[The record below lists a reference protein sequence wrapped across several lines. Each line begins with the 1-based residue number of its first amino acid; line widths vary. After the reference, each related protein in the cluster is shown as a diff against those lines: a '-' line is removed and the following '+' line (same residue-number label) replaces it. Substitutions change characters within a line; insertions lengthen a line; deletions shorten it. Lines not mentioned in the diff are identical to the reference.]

1 MIDMSLILL
10 TSDETLM
17 SNHHGKEF
25 LGFGTS
31 VPHNVIPDPIFKL
44 IFFNRIPT
52 KKGIPIQAP
61 YGLRKIEAKLLDD
74 GFNVLTVAPFRLKNY
89 IHDADV
95 LCISEMDPFG
105 WGPSSSTFSKVLKTG
120 KPFVALYFQ
129 KLLESK
135 EVRKAKKRGLKIIV
149 GGPGAWQLK
158 HKPEFLSDHGIDC
171 VVVGEGDIVVSKI
184 IKMAING
191 GKIPQFYDVQPEE
204 VPSVDE
210 IPEIKNPS
218 INGLI
223 EVGRGCV
230 RRCKFCEVT
239 KRPLRWYPLDKIER
253 EIKANTTKND
263 RAESIILHAED
274 VLLYGSKNTIPNR
287 EKVTDLMRL
296 AKRYTDSVTW
306 SHASIAAIAAD
317 PKLMEECSDIIIDD
331 NQKWWG
337 AEIGLESG
345 SPRIM
350 KKTMAGKA
358 HPFNIDDWPE
368 IVKDGMGI
376 ANDNK
381 LIPACTL
388 IVGLPGE
395 TDDDVI
401 KTIEMV
407 EDLRDYSCIIV
418 PLFFVPLGQLTKENW
433 FESEMITD
441 IQKELLIIC
450 LKHGIKWSR
459 EFLDNYFDQKNLS
472 NKIMSV
478 FIKFFINAIERKAS
492 KEGLI

>member
-1 MIDMSLILL
+1 MSLILL

-31 VPHNVIPDPIFKL
+31 VPHNVVPDSIFRL

-52 KKGIPIQAP
+52 KRGIPIQAP

-74 GFNVLTVAPFRLKNY
+74 GLNAVTVAPYRLSEY
-89 IHDADV
+89 IDNADV
-95 LCISEMDPFG
+95 LCISTMDPFG

-129 KLLESK
+129 KLLERR
-135 EVRKAKKRGLKIIV
+135 EVIDAKKRGLKIIV
-149 GGPGAWQLK
+149 GGPGAWQFK
-158 HKPEFLSDHGIDC
+158 HKPEFLAEHGIDC
-171 VVVGEGDIVVSKI
+171 VVEGEGDLAVAKIV
-184 IKMAING
+184 KMAISGENL
-191 GKIPQFYDVQPEE
+191 PQFYDVAPEE
-204 VPSVDE
+204 IPTIEE

-253 EIKANTTKND
+253 EMQANATTNGK
-263 RAESIILHAED
+263 AESIILHAED

-317 PKLMEECSDIIIDD
+317 SKLIEECSEIIIDD
-331 NQKWWG
+331 KQKWWG

-345 SPRIM
+345 SPKIM

-358 HPFNIDDWPE
+358 HPFNIDDWPD
-368 IVKDGMGI
+368 IVVNAMGI

-388 IVGLPGE
+388 IVGLPEE
-395 TDDDVI
+395 TEDDVI

-407 EDLRDYSCIIV
+407 ENLKDFNCIIV

-441 IQKELLIIC
+441 VQKELLILC

-459 EFLDNYFDQKNLS
+459 GFVDNYFDE
-472 NKIMSV
+472 NKISTKIISMLIKY
-478 FIKFFINAIERKAS
+478 FIDAIERTAI

>member
-1 MIDMSLILL
+1 MSLILL

-31 VPHNVIPDPIFKL
+31 VPHNVIPDPIFKF
-44 IFFNRIPT
+44 IFFNKIPT
-52 KKGIPIQAP
+52 ERGIPIQAP
-61 YGLRKIEAKLLDD
+61 YGLRKIEAKLMDD
-74 GFNVLTVAPFRLKNY
+74 GLNALTVAPFRLKNY
-89 IHDADV
+89 IRDADV
-95 LCISEMDPFG
+95 LCISTMDPFG

-129 KLLESK
+129 KLLESR
-135 EVRKAKKRGLKIIV
+135 EVRDAKKRGLKIIV
-149 GGPGAWQLK
+149 GGPGAWQFK
-158 HKPEFLSDHGIDC
+158 HKPEFLEEHGIDC
-171 VVVGEGDIVVSKI
+171 VVEGEGELAVSKI
-184 IKMAING
+184 VKMALNG
-191 GKIPQFYDVQPEE
+191 ENIPLFYDVSPEE
-204 VPSVDE
+204 VPPVEE

-218 INGLI
+218 VNGLI
-223 EVGRGCV
+223 EIGRGCV

-253 EIKANTTKND
+253 EIQANITDGKK
-263 RAESIILHAED
+263 AESIILHAED
-274 VLLYGSKNTIPNR
+274 VLLYKSKNTIPNR
-287 EKVTDLMRL
+287 EAVVNLMNL
-296 AKRYTDSVTW
+296 TKRYSKSVTW
-306 SHASIAAIAAD
+306 SHASIAAIASD
-317 PKLMEECSDIIIDD
+317 PKLIEECSEIIIDD

-350 KKTMAGKA
+350 RDTMAGKA
-358 HPFNIDDWPE
+358 HPFDIEDWPD
-368 IVKDGMGI
+368 IVKNAMGI
-376 ANDNK
+376 ANDNS

-388 IVGLPGE
+388 IVGLPE
-395 TDDDVI
+395 ENEEDVI

-407 EDLRDYSCIIV
+407 DDLKDCSCIIV

-441 IQKELLIIC
+441 VQKELLITC

-459 EFLDNYFDQKNLS
+459 GFVDDYFNNDKLS
-472 NKIMSV
+472 NKVISV
-478 FIKFFINAIERKAS
+478 LVKYFINAIERRAL